1 MKRLVL
7 SMTTAVGMLVASS
20 AFAALT
26 WSSSAT
32 LKITKVDIEGD
43 PTSNTA
49 PHTLWL
55 QFSAAPMTVSCSAGG
70 TGWWKVVG
78 DPAALEAIRA
88 AALSAKLGDLP
99 VKVLFQNSYSG
110 TQSCDG
116 GGTTGSPLLRGL
128 QIL

>member
-7 SMTTAVGMLVASS
+7 SMTAAAGLLVASS

-26 WSSSAT
+26 WSSSTT
-32 LKITKVDIEGD
+32 LKVVTVDIEGD

-49 PHTLWL
+49 PATLWL
-55 QFSAAPMTVSCSAGG
+55 KFSSAPMSVSCTNGG
-70 TGWWKVVG
+70 AGWWKVVG

-88 AALSAKLGDLP
+88 VALSAKLADLP

-116 GGTTGSPLLRGL
+116 GGTTGSPLVRGL
-128 QIL
+128 QVI